1 MSEADSPSNR
11 SDGIA
16 LPAYVRATG
25 RIRARFAAH
34 GARTRVAEVYESGG
48 YRLRFPRAGEA
59 CEAVIVNTGGGV
71 VGGDD
76 VEIALEAGAGAHVV
90 ATTTAA
96 EKIYR
101 SDGATARVK
110 VELDAGP
117 GARLDWL
124 PQETILFDGASLVRR
139 LDVSLAADAR
149 VTLLE
154 SVVFGRGA
162 MGESCGAGLF
172 HDRWRVRRDGRL
184 VFAEEMRFDGRID
197 SLLDRL
203 ALGGG
208 ARAAAT
214 LVHIAPDAEARLE
227 ALRGALPE
235 RACEAAASAWDGLL
249 AARFVSPSPEALRA
263 AIVASVVALRG
274 AELPRLWR
282 S

>member
-1 MSEADSPSNR
+1 MSEADSPS
-11 SDGIA
+11 DLA
-16 LPAYVRATG
+16 LPAYVRAAG

-48 YRLRFPRAGEA
+48 YRLRFPRVGEA

-71 VGGDD
+71 AGGDD
-76 VEIALEAGAGAHVV
+76 VEIALDAGAGAHVV

-110 VELDAGP
+110 VEIDVAAG
-117 GARLDWL
+117 ATLDWL

-154 SVVFGRGA
+154 SVVFGRLA
-162 MGESCGAGLF
+162 MGERCGGGLF

-214 LVHIAPDAEARLE
+214 LVHIAPDAEARLS
-227 ALRGALPE
+227 AFRDTLPDG
-235 RACEAAASAWDGLL
+235 ACEAAASAWDGLL
-249 AARFVSPSPEALRA
+249 VARFVSPSPEALRA
-263 AIVASVVALRG
+263 AIVSSVAALRG